1 MSRFSSKQTED
12 KKHGRRRSEDTA
24 AGSSMP
30 NISVLFS
37 NASTVLLRVFTSVS
51 SHTAPQPRRLPKT
64 ECYSQSICW
73 NMLLCMSCLI
83 IGPSSQLTAL
93 ILRRRFTLN
102 ISSEKLTGSA
112 ADFSFARQNP
122 PQKTYKTL
130 PLLLSHHRRWRSVSS
145 FYENLWLWPE
155 KLPWGRNESEKEH
168 AHPADN
174 DKRGEVN
181 QVNAKTL
188 NRTNHSVLPVHLFT
202 VPTDLI
208 LSHTYAGQRK
218 RPRHRADS
226 TQHGRSVR
234 LTGSDPTDS
243 PFSSIVFNSRP
254 SGCCKL

>member
-51 SHTAPQPRRLPKT
+51 SHTAAQPRRLPKT

-73 NMLLCMSCLI
+73 NMLVCMSCLI
-83 IGPSSQLTAL
+83 IGPRSQLTAL

-112 ADFSFARQNP
+112 ADFSFARQTP
-122 PQKTYKTL
+122 PPKKTYKTL
-130 PLLLSHHRRWRSVSS
+130 PLLLSHHRQWRSVSS

-155 KLPWGRNESEKEH
+155 KLPRGRNESEKEH

-188 NRTNHSVLPVHLFT
+188 NRTNHSALPVHLFT

-208 LSHTYAGQRK
+208 LSHAYAGQGK

-226 TQHGRSVR
+226 TQHVQICETNRFRSNR
-234 LTGSDPTDS
+234 L
-243 PFSSIVFNSRP
+243 PFLFN
-254 SGCCKL
+254 CF